1 MTPDNSSAGYTGRPE
16 GAKDLECRQ
25 EKVVGEPDEGKPH
38 VRFESW
44 QGMETRIRY
53 GLVRHSRGNGEQR
66 AALPASRAPSPDPT
80 S

>member
-38 VRFESW
+38 VR
-44 QGMETRIRY
+44 
-53 GLVRHSRGNGEQR
+53 VRVGRGWKPR
-66 AALPASRAPSPDPT
+66 
-80 S
+80 